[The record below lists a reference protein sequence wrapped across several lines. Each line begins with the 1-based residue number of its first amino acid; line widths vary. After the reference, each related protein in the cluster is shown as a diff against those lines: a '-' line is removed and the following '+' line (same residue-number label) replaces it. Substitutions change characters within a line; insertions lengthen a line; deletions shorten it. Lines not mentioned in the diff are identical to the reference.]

1 MCKGG
6 LDMAIIKH
14 IYDEKTNGFNHF
26 LQGARF
32 SQDYKQNFIDYLH
45 GRLEYLQYEEANM
58 DEKEREYHIDETKTY
73 IDQLENSKY
82 ISDAAIAYI
91 TKVSVSTVK
100 RWKTVEGA
108 KIAYPNSQQL
118 VVLANAFG
126 VTVNAMLEETTLND
140 YVYKETVD
148 GKYEHLIEQ
157 GVDIEKLRRIYDN
170 RCGNDG
176 EFALVLDGLNF
187 LFAEK
192 EEPFSVL
199 KKLAL
204 YLKDAKFNMDYCYS
218 MNDIT
223 NFSASIMNYEHSD
236 LSMEKCLKEI
246 RNRLDSL
253 PKNIRSSEINNFDV
267 LCAALKTYKEE
278 LKKK

>member
-1 MCKGG
+1 
-6 LDMAIIKH
+6 MAIIKH
-14 IYDEKTNGFNHF
+14 TYDEKTNGFNHF

-82 ISDAAIAYI
+82 ISDAVIAYI

-170 RCGNDG
+170 R
-176 EFALVLDGLNF
+176 
-187 LFAEK
+187 
-192 EEPFSVL
+192 
-199 KKLAL
+199 
-204 YLKDAKFNMDYCYS
+204 
-218 MNDIT
+218 
-223 NFSASIMNYEHSD
+223 
-236 LSMEKCLKEI
+236 
-246 RNRLDSL
+246 
-253 PKNIRSSEINNFDV
+253 
-267 LCAALKTYKEE
+267 
-278 LKKK
+278 

>member
-1 MCKGG
+1 
-6 LDMAIIKH
+6 MAIIKH
-14 IYDEKTNGFNHF
+14 TYGEKTNGFNHF

-32 SQDYKQNFIDYLH
+32 SQDYKRNFIDYLR
-45 GRLEYLQYEEANM
+45 GRLEYLQYKEANM

-118 VVLANAFG
+118 LVLANAFG
-126 VTVNAMLEETTLND
+126 VTVNEMLEEATLND
-140 YVYKETVD
+140 YVYEKKID
-148 GKYEHLIEQ
+148 GNYEHLIKQ
-157 GVDIEKLRRIYDN
+157 GVDVEKLRKIYDGK
-170 RCGNDG
+170 CGNDG
-176 EFALVLDGLNF
+176 EFALVLDGLNY

-218 MNDIT
+218 MNDISD
-223 NFSASIMNYEHSD
+223 FSSSILNYSHSG
-236 LSMEKCLKEI
+236 LSIEECLKEI

-253 PKNIRSSEINNFDV
+253 PKNIRSSENDNYDA
-267 LCAALKTYKEE
+267 LCKALQKYKEE